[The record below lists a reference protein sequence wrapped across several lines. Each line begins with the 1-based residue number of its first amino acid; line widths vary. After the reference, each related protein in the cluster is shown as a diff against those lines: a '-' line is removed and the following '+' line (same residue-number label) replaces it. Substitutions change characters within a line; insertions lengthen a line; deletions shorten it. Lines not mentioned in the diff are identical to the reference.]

1 MNAKTKMAS
10 KMASKAASNAAS
22 GASNMASGI
31 LKPSKYSKTPVLNE
45 PLLPKE
51 KSQTTDSINSEDND
65 DDSSA
70 SSSGQESTI
79 SAGSGNQI
87 LVEEMSQNDKLSA
100 VGAAA
105 LAVAG
110 VVASL
115 AAMVAVPGGAVIVM
129 GLICLVNSPV
139 VGSKQFTIAKS
150 AGVRGSV
157 NAIRDEIKFLK
168 TEVDFVE
175 KSVNDLEAEVNSL
188 KGVEESLAEIAQQQN
203 TNVEQLVNI
212 VNENQSILNQMKTN
226 LKQTFV
232 AAVASIVI
240 QSDVD
245 GDMKIDLK
253 ELAILTL
260 RLQAH
265 LEPLGLELDTQKFET
280 MIKEDNDISTVLRF
294 CSEVLYEGDVEDDDA
309 ASVGSDVTFDFETF
323 CNTLDDDQSHLKM
336 TRREKLSM
344 IRINDKFTRGSVETA
359 RGHRATLMKP
369 KSKGEVRRDS
379 VIKEVSKH
387 QHIIETHHFE
397 RQVEER
403 RRRETRITLGG
414 LVIIRGTSAEV

>member
-1 MNAKTKMAS
+1 MNTKT
-10 KMASKAASNAAS
+10 KMASKAASNMAS

-31 LKPSKYSKTPVLNE
+31 LKPSKYSKTPVLTE
-45 PLLPKE
+45 PLLPKK
-51 KSQTTDSINSEDND
+51 KSQTTDSINSDD
-65 DDSSA
+65 DDSSS
-70 SSSGQESTI
+70 SSSGRESTI
-79 SAGSGNQI
+79 SVKSDNRI
-87 LVEEMSQNDKLSA
+87 LVEEMSQSDKLST
-100 VGAAA
+100 VGAA
-105 LAVAG
+105 LMAVAG
-110 VVASL
+110 MAASV

-139 VGSKQFTIAKS
+139 VGSKQLTIVKS
-150 AGVRGSV
+150 TGIRGSV

-175 KSVNDLEAEVNSL
+175 KSVNDLEAEVNAL
-188 KGVEESLAEIAQQQN
+188 RGVEESLAEIAQQQN

-212 VNENQSILNQMKTN
+212 VNENQSILNEMKTN

-245 GDMKIDLK
+245 GNMKIDLK

-265 LEPLGLELDTQKFET
+265 LEPLGLELDTHKFEA

-294 CSEVLYEGDVEDDDA
+294 CSEVFYEGDVDDDE

-323 CNTLDDDQSHLKM
+323 CNSLDDDQSHLKM
-336 TRREKLSM
+336 SRSEKLSM
-344 IRINDKFTRGSVETA
+344 IRINDRFTQGSVETA
-359 RGHRATLMKP
+359 RGHRATLSKA

-379 VIKEVSKH
+379 YFKEVSKH
-387 QHIIETHHFE
+387 QHIIETHHVE
-397 RQVEER
+397 KQVEER
-403 RRRETRITLGG
+403 RRRQTRITLGG

>member
-115 AAMVAVPGGAVIVM
+115 AAMVAVPGGAVTVM

-150 AGVRGSV
+150 AG
-157 NAIRDEIKFLK
+157 
-168 TEVDFVE
+168 
-175 KSVNDLEAEVNSL
+175 
-188 KGVEESLAEIAQQQN
+188 
-203 TNVEQLVNI
+203 
-212 VNENQSILNQMKTN
+212 
-226 LKQTFV
+226 
-232 AAVASIVI
+232 
-240 QSDVD
+240 
-245 GDMKIDLK
+245 
-253 ELAILTL
+253 
-260 RLQAH
+260 
-265 LEPLGLELDTQKFET
+265 
-280 MIKEDNDISTVLRF
+280 
-294 CSEVLYEGDVEDDDA
+294 
-309 ASVGSDVTFDFETF
+309 
-323 CNTLDDDQSHLKM
+323 
-336 TRREKLSM
+336 
-344 IRINDKFTRGSVETA
+344 
-359 RGHRATLMKP
+359 
-369 KSKGEVRRDS
+369 
-379 VIKEVSKH
+379 
-387 QHIIETHHFE
+387 
-397 RQVEER
+397 
-403 RRRETRITLGG
+403 
-414 LVIIRGTSAEV
+414 